1 MFNAIEIENIFIYD
15 NSIGSKVNNEVKQS
29 KGSEVICIFD
39 QWRGWGNLFSVL
51 DRLFKKPR
59 VFLVKM
65 AQCKPIILIVIYPYA
80 DW

>member
-15 NSIGSKVNNEVKQS
+15 NIIRLEVKQS
-29 KGSEVICIFD
+29 KSSEVICIFD